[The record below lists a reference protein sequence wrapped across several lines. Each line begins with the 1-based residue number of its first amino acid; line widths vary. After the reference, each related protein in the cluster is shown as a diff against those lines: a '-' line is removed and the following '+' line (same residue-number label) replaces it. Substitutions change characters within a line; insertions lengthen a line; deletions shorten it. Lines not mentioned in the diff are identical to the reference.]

1 MGVAGAV
8 FLFALAVAALRTED
22 VRWSFAIPLALIPA
36 MFAFVAG
43 FFGILIGAMLVA
55 AYWKLRLP

>member
-1 MGVAGAV
+1 MGILGALV
-8 FLFALAVAALRTED
+8 LFALAVAALRTED
-22 VRWSFAIPLALIPA
+22 VRWSFTIPLALIPA
-36 MFAFVAG
+36 LFAIFAS